1 MNRIPATVVTGFLG
15 AGKTSLIRHL
25 LKNAGGRRIAL
36 VINEFGGR
44 EIDCDQAG
52 DGEFGDACPFS
63 GDEVIRALGYD
74 GLSVGLCGA
83 MLITIALAAR
93 GGLPLPPIQHH
104 QR

>member
-1 MNRIPATVVTGFLG
+1 LATR
-15 AGKTSLIRHL
+15 AP
-25 LKNAGGRRIAL
+25 
-36 VINEFGGR
+36 
-44 EIDCDQAG
+44 C
-52 DGEFGDACPFS
+52 FS